1 MRFRRRCARCFGA
14 MKCCGRAGL
23 SVRRAGRRDAMNNHK
38 VYPPRSI
45 WQVMREEALARVG
58 YRCELCGL
66 PDASLSFNEHKPHPF
81 YPQGKP
87 YHLYLQLAH
96 KQQYQSKKGVKR
108 NAPVGLVVLW
118 VWYKGQRCLAAEVRF
133 FDDVFH
139 TVAAFSTGFLFEV
152 EAEMLTCVVGRGRYR
167 RSDTGVE
174 VLRESGACKSFGTL
188 LQEVLQGV
196 C

>member
-1 MRFRRRCARCFGA
+1 
-14 MKCCGRAGL
+14 
-23 SVRRAGRRDAMNNHK
+23 MNNHK

-96 KQQYQSKKGVKR
+96 KQQYQTWNREAETLVLCPSCHRKFDVQHQRKKGVKR

-174 VLRESGACKSFGTL
+174 VLRESGVCKSFGTL